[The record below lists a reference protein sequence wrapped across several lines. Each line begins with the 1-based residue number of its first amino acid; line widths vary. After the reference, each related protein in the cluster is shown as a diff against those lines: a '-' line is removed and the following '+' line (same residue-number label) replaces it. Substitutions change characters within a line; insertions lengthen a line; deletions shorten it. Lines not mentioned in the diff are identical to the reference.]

1 MANTETPKVNFIAGT
16 CSKTSLDEKDT
27 ATMAKIAA
35 QVSTMEADGIIPI
48 VGINRDMSDAATG
61 ANKELLENS
70 GTIFVGG
77 KPVGTTKA
85 DELILQ
91 ADIPVTGVTVGNYGN
106 GTTIKAGTTIEAIL
120 KSMLM
125 KTIGVTKTD
134 PTVSLSGI
142 TSQTVEY
149 GDTIPA
155 NITEE
160 HPTIT
165 LTLTLNDGKYSGQS
179 GYSYNLAMGCTMSAA
194 TIAGVAA
201 KVADTKKTATYSY
214 SHEAITSAVTISSSA
229 TISAAANIPVNNMGA
244 QIKDGLYTGGVKS
257 AANVTITPQL
267 KWWVGFSNTKESD
280 MTWDSAGVRA
290 LNKASNY
297 ITTKSVDVTFPAGA
311 KQQVIAVPS
320 GRTFSAKDA
329 AGADITATYVKQA
342 KACSVECGT
351 GKVAQNYDI
360 YVAPANAGLA
370 ADSKATIT
378 LNN

>member
-16 CSKTSLDEKDT
+16 CSKTSIDEKDT
-27 ATMAKIAA
+27 QAMAKIEA
-35 QVSTMEADGIIPI
+35 QVSTMEADGILPI
-48 VGINRDMSDAATG
+48 VGINRDMNDKATG
-61 ANKELLENS
+61 ANKTLLENS

-142 TSQTVEY
+142 SSKTVEY

-155 NITEE
+155 T
-160 HPTIT
+160 T

-194 TIAGVAA
+194 TIAGAAATVAS
-201 KVADTKKTATYSY
+201 TKKTATYSY
-214 SHEAITSAVTISSSA
+214 SHNAITTAVTISSSA
-229 TISAAANIPVNNMGA
+229 TISAAANVPVNNMGA
-244 QIKDGLYTGGVKS
+244 TITDGLYAGGVKS
-257 AANVTITPQL
+257 ASNVTITPQL

-297 ITTKSVDVTFPAGA
+297 VTTKSVGVTFPAGA

-342 KACSVECGT
+342 KACSVQCGT